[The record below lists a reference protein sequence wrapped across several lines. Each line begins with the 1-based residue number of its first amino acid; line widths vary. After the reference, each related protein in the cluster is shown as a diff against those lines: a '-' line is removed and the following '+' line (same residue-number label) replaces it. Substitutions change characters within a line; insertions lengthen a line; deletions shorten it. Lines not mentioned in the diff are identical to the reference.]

1 MIDKILKTYG
11 EVNTTVKHFP
21 PEKEHLKGFSDDPDG
36 PVNECLTRSA
46 FKGGDCHNSDIG
58 GFRRMTEIPE
68 GQPRANPEKRS
79 FDS

>member
-1 MIDKILKTYG
+1 MHCEIQTLLF
-11 EVNTTVKHFP
+11 ETVLSF
-21 PEKEHLKGFSDDPDG
+21 DYVIDG
-36 PVNECLTRSA
+36 PVNGCLSRSA

-68 GQPRANPEKRS
+68 GQPRANPEKRP